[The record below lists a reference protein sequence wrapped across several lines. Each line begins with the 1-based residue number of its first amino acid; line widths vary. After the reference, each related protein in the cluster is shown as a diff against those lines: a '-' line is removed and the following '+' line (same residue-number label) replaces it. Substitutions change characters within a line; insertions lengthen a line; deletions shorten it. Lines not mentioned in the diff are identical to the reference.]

1 MKRFAWTFSML
12 VAGAAIAVAQPP
24 EGPRGGGRGGDF
36 RPPPNP
42 FVTVLDTDGDGVISA
57 DELKAASA
65 SLAKLDT
72 NNDGKL
78 ADDEIRPRPPAGE
91 RGPGGPG
98 ERGPGERGAGAG
110 DRGRGAEGR
119 GPASGRGADAR
130 GQQGRTGA
138 GREGGGPGER
148 GGRGPDGGR
157 GPEGPGGPPN
167 PERFIEHAM
176 EFDADKDGKLSH
188 DELAK
193 FAQDMAQRRGG
204 GPGGGGGPGEGRPN
218 GPGGAGGR
226 PDGGER
232 PKRPD

>member
-1 MKRFAWTFSML
+1 MKRFAWTFSL
-12 VAGAAIAVAQPP
+12 LIAGTAIAVAQPP
-24 EGPRGGGRGGDF
+24 EGPRGSGRGGDF

-42 FVTVLDTDGDGVISA
+42 FVTVLDIDGDGVISA
-57 DELKAASA
+57 EDLKVASA

-110 DRGRGAEGR
+110 DRGRGTESR
-119 GPASGRGADAR
+119 GPASGRNADAR
-130 GQQGRTGA
+130 GQQGRAGA
-138 GREGGGPGER
+138 GRDGGGPG
-148 GGRGPDGGR
+148 GPGGR

-167 PERFIEHAM
+167 PERFIDHAM
-176 EFDADKDGKLSH
+176 EFDADKDGKLNH

-204 GPGGGGGPGEGRPN
+204 GPGGPGGPGEGRPN

-226 PDGGER
+226 SESGER

>member
-1 MKRFAWTFSML
+1 MESKSLVEEMSEMKRFAWTFSML
-12 VAGAAIAVAQPP
+12 VAGAAIAGAQPP

-42 FVTVLDTDGDGVISA
+42 FVTVLDVDGDGVISA
-57 DELKAASA
+57 DELKGASA

-72 NNDGKL
+72 NNDGQL
-78 ADDEIRPRPPAGE
+78 ADDEIRPRPPAGD
-91 RGPGGPG
+91 RGP
-98 ERGPGERGAGAG
+98 GAG
-110 DRGRGAEGR
+110 DRGRGTDSR

-130 GQQGRTGA
+130 GQQGRPGA
-138 GREGGGPGER
+138 GRDGSGQGGPGER
-148 GGRGPDGGR
+148 GR

-167 PERFIEHAM
+167 PERFVEHAM

-204 GPGGGGGPGEGRPN
+204 GPGGPGGPGDGRPN
-218 GPGGAGGR
+218 GQGGPGGRSESRERPRR
-226 PDGGER
+226 PD
-232 PKRPD
+232 